1 MFMTRKR
8 FLEEL
13 AKVRNETEE
22 RLSQSQ
28 RIEHMQ
34 RYIDERIRELER
46 EIWELRKQMI
56 PQTNYKAESV
66 NE

>member
-1 MFMTRKR
+1 MFITRKR

-13 AKVRNETEE
+13 AKERKETEE
-22 RLSQSQ
+22 RIFQSQ
-28 RIEHMQ
+28 RVEHMQ